1 MRDVSMYLFFVCSDL
16 RAAFQK
22 VDDSCNASS

>member
-16 RAAFQK
+16 RATFQE
-22 VDDSCNASS
+22 VVDSCNASS